1 MEELLNRITINSR
14 VMASKPVIR
23 GTRITVDLILEFPA
37 TGVKPKEIA
46 EDYKIAVEDV
56 RANTIVR
63 G

>member
-1 MEELLNRITINSR
+1 
-14 VMASKPVIR
+14 MASKPVIR
-23 GTRITVDLILEFPA
+23 GTRITIDLILEFPA